1 MLHRLFAIA
10 SKELKQVRRD
20 SRTLAI
26 IFIFPLFMLVLYGYA
41 LNFDVDHIQIGIMDL
56 EKSDLS
62 RELIKSITASG
73 YFDAVKYF
81 NNRQEINTALDNK
94 EVQAVVVIPEDLSDK
109 FYSKQTAQI
118 QYLVDG
124 VNGNTATIAT
134 NYLNAATMD
143 LSGKYTKEILKRSGR
158 DIYTPVDLEPV
169 FWFNPDLKTTNYL
182 IPGLVSS
189 ILITLSV
196 VLTAIAIVREKELG
210 TIEQINVS
218 PVTAFELIFGKV
230 VPYTLISF
238 LIAAMIIV
246 IGHFLFGIQVK
257 GSILLLFLSTLLYV
271 FACLNIGIFVSTVA
285 DSQQVAFQM
294 SIMISQLPAN
304 LLSGFIFPIES
315 MPKALQILSNI
326 TPSKFYLVALRSI
339 LLKGT
344 GIGAYW
350 QQLVYMLIFATIF
363 LVLATIRI
371 RRQRAQ

>member
-1 MLHRLFAIA
+1 MLHRLIAIA
-10 SKELKQVRRD
+10 KKELKQVRRD

-26 IFIFPLFMLVLYGYA
+26 VFIFPLFMLVLYGYA
-41 LNFDVDHIQIGIMDL
+41 LNFDVDHIQIGVMDM

-62 RELIKSITASG
+62 RELINSITASG
-73 YFDAVKYF
+73 YFDVVKYF
-81 NNRQEINTALDNK
+81 NTRQEINNALDSK
-94 EVQAVVVIPEDLSDK
+94 DVQCVVVIPNDLSDK

-143 LSGKYTKEILKRSGR
+143 LSAKYTKQTLSRTGK
-158 DIYTPVDLEPV
+158 DVYTPVDLEPV
-169 FWFNPDLKTTNYL
+169 FWFNPDLKTTDYL
-182 IPGLVSS
+182 IPGLVAS

-230 VPYTLISF
+230 IPYTLISF
-238 LIAAMIIV
+238 LIATMIIV
-246 IGHFLFGIQVK
+246 IGHFLFGIVVK
-257 GSILLLFLSTLLYV
+257 GSILMLFLSTLLYV

-294 SIMISQLPAN
+294 RIMISQLPSN

-315 MPKALQILSNI
+315 MPKFLQILSNI
-326 TPSKFYLVALRSI
+326 TPAKFYLVALRSI
-339 LLKGT
+339 LIKGS
-344 GIGAYW
+344 GIGSYW
-350 QQLVYMLIFATIF
+350 QQLVYMLIFASVF
-363 LVLATIRI
+363 LILATIRI
-371 RRQRAQ
+371 RKQRAQ

>member
-1 MLHRLFAIA
+1 MLHRLIAIA
-10 SKELKQVRRD
+10 KKELKQVRRD

-26 IFIFPLFMLVLYGYA
+26 VFIFPLFMLVLYGYA
-41 LNFDVDHIQIGIMDL
+41 LNFDVDHIQIGVMDM

-73 YFDAVKYF
+73 YFDVVKYF
-81 NNRQEINTALDNK
+81 NTRQEINDALDSK
-94 EVQAVVVIPEDLSDK
+94 DVQCVVVIPNDLSDK

-143 LSGKYTKEILKRSGR
+143 LSAKYTKQILSRTGR
-158 DIYTPVDLEPV
+158 DVYTPVDLEPV
-169 FWFNPDLKTTNYL
+169 FWFNPDLKTTDYL
-182 IPGLVSS
+182 IPGLVAS

-230 VPYTLISF
+230 IPYTLISF
-238 LIAAMIIV
+238 LIATMIIV
-246 IGHFLFGIQVK
+246 IGHFLFGIVVK
-257 GSILLLFLSTLLYV
+257 GSIFMLFLSTLLYV

-294 SIMISQLPAN
+294 SIMISQLPSN

-315 MPKALQILSNI
+315 MPKFLQILSNI

-339 LLKGT
+339 LIKGS
-344 GIGAYW
+344 GIASYW
-350 QQLVYMLIFATIF
+350 QQLVYMLIFASVF
-363 LVLATIRI
+363 LILATIRI